1 MSGMKRVVVFWS
13 FLMGAC
19 ITVNAQYD
27 TLQTSPYIYCYNWP
41 QTGTGTPLNS
51 IWEMAWEFGNQMQRW
66 SGYDTWE
73 FALYQ
78 HTNSALNVVGIA
90 FTSNGY
96 ASPIELSIYDSS
108 MNVVFRDTTSG
119 VTPYWPDWYTD
130 TMVYQLFA
138 LPGISHSE
146 WHHGNLGDDV
156 ILLKK
161 FYFSDQ
167 NTISVNGDFWIGLSH
182 FIGAGNHNET
192 TNQFYVYEGYEPP
205 FHITDVRYR
214 VLANGVWYEDT
225 MAGSIP
231 ELFVLVEPNCPN
243 VTGLTGTMDSLGNVD
258 ISWDSTDNQT
268 KWVVHFTG
276 PGVME
281 TDTVTS
287 CHKHYSGLYPN
298 QAYSVKVN
306 AQCYQSKYNIW
317 SGWGETI
324 WIGNTTGSIDE
335 AAAFGFTLKPNPAKS
350 KATVSSEGYDGAATV
365 SVTTVDGIEVLRH
378 DNTTLPLTLDL
389 RGLASG
395 IYMVRVG
402 TAQGTATKRLVV
414 Q

>member
-1 MSGMKRVVVFWS
+1 MKRIVVFWS

-41 QTGTGTPLNS
+41 MTGVGTSLPTVR
-51 IWEMAWEFGNQMQRW
+51 EYCCAVGNNWQKWR
-66 SGYDTWE
+66 GHRLRE
-73 FALYQ
+73 LALYQ
-78 HTNSALNVVGIA
+78 HADSPIKIVGFA
-90 FTSNGY
+90 FTSANCY
-96 ASPIELSIYDSS
+96 ECTARLSLYDSTMGILFS
-108 MNVVFRDTTSG
+108 DTTSG
-119 VTPYWPDWYTD
+119 MTNYWPDWYTD
-130 TMVYQLFA
+130 TLVYQMFA

-156 ILLKK
+156 IVLKEYYLPAK
-161 FYFSDQ
+161 ES
-167 NTISVNGDFWIGLSH
+167 IVVNGDFWIGISQPQRD
-182 FIGAGNHNET
+182 GNPDAINSPY
-192 TNQFYVYEGYEPP
+192 YVFEDFEPP
-205 FHITDVRYR
+205 YHITDVRFR
-214 VLANGVWYEDT
+214 VLENGVWLDDT
-225 MAGSIP
+225 MEGTIP
-231 ELFVLVEPNCPN
+231 ELFVLIEPNCPN

-306 AQCYQSKYNIW
+306 ARCYQSKYNIW

-335 AAAFGFTLKPNPAKS
+335 AAAFGFTLKPNPAMG
-350 KATVSSEGYDGAATV
+350 KASVSSEGYDGAATV

-389 RGLASG
+389 AGLASG
-395 IYMVRVG
+395 IYLVRVS
-402 TAQGTATKRLVV
+402 TATGTATKKLVV

>member
-1 MSGMKRVVVFWS
+1 
-13 FLMGAC
+13 
-19 ITVNAQYD
+19 
-27 TLQTSPYIYCYNWP
+27 
-41 QTGTGTPLNS
+41 
-51 IWEMAWEFGNQMQRW
+51 
-66 SGYDTWE
+66 
-73 FALYQ
+73 
-78 HTNSALNVVGIA
+78 
-90 FTSNGY
+90 
-96 ASPIELSIYDSS
+96 
-108 MNVVFRDTTSG
+108 MNVIARDTTRG
-119 VTPYWPDWYTD
+119 MPGYWPVIFTD
-130 TMVYQLFA
+130 TTTYKILKVPRLDHSGIDQHEI
-138 LPGISHSE
+138 LPDE
-146 WHHGNLGDDV
+146 EMF
-156 ILLKK
+156 LKMK
-161 FYFSDQ
+161 RFSTK
-167 NTISVNGDFWIGLSH
+167 NTIELTGDFWIGTSVYNPDNQTIH
-182 FIGAGNHNET
+182 IESTTFFWENH
-192 TNQFYVYEGYEPP
+192 EPP
-205 FHITDVRYR
+205 YHITNVRYK
-214 VLANGVWYEDT
+214 VLEGETWLEDT
-225 MAGSIP
+225 MSGSIP
-231 ELFVLVEPNCPN
+231 ELFVIVEPNCPN

-258 ISWDSTDNQT
+258 ISWDSLDDQT

-335 AAAFGFTLKPNPAKS
+335 AAAFGFTLKPNPAMG

-389 RGLASG
+389 AGLASG
-395 IYMVRVG
+395 VYMVRVG
-402 TAQGTATKRLVV
+402 TARGTATKRLVV